1 MNTTVSESLNH
12 NLDEK
17 SEAFAGNLKNVLKK
31 FDETYMEEYF
41 KLNDDVFYKSFVKVK
56 NNFTDKFSVMN
67 RCICKLKIAVKE
79 LESVCTEFTK
89 SFSEGG
95 LFSVSNIYL
104 KKISKYAKSFHRD
117 LDRLET
123 TVESKNTCQKN
134 FNKFS
139 KSLNDLEL
147 SLNSAANSRVK
158 TLRNPAK
165 IQNTRVRNLMHEISS
180 EISSFYWVYNR
191 YKDICFE
198 E

>member
-1 MNTTVSESLNH
+1 MNTTESENLNQ
-12 NLDEK
+12 NIDEK
-17 SEAFAGNLKNVLKK
+17 SEAFVGNLKNVLKK

-41 KLNDDVFYKSFVKVK
+41 KLNNDAFYKSFVKVK
-56 NNFTDKFSVMN
+56 NTFTDTFSVMN

-79 LESVCTEFTK
+79 LESVCNRFTK

-95 LFSVSNIYL
+95 LFSVSNTYL
-104 KKISKYAKSFHRD
+104 KKISKYAKSFYYD

-123 TVESKNTCQKN
+123 TVESKNTCHKN

-139 KSLNDLEL
+139 KSLNNLEL
-147 SLNSAANSRVK
+147 SLNSAANSKVK

-165 IQNTRVRNLMHEISS
+165 IQNMEVRNLMHKISS